1 MTAPATMTAAVEWI
15 TDALEA
21 QQGLTGRVYRGRTD
35 SLGDMEQDDFPI
47 VVVRTSGEQPTMPKP
62 NALRISRSLEIAA
75 YQHLPDVDYE
85 PELDAL
91 IAAIYA
97 SLAPLTKPEA
107 FPAGV
112 TMLVFDESTYLHP
125 EPGSN
130 LGGVTVNL
138 SVSYALNFPLAAH
151 PLPPDPTP
159 EPEPEPAPAP
169 EPEPEDPAP

>member
-1 MTAPATMTAAVEWI
+1 MTVPASMTASVEWI

-35 SLGDMEQDDFPI
+35 SLGDMGQDLFPV
-47 VVVRTSGEQPTMPKP
+47 VVVRTVSESPTLPKP
-62 NALRISRSLEIAA
+62 NALRGSRSIEIAA
-75 YQHLPDVDYE
+75 YQHLPDLDYE

-91 IAAIYA
+91 LAAIYA

-112 TMLVFDESTYLHP
+112 TSLSMGEVLYLHP

-138 SVSYALNFPLAAH
+138 SVSYALHFPLAAH